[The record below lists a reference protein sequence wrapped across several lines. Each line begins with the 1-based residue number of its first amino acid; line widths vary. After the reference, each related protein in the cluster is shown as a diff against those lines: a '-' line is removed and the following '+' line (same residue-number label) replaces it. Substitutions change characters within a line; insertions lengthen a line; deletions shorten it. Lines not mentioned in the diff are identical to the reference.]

1 MVDLG
6 AKFFTFNELTNSKSY
21 PHIVQE
27 NRADAMQYLRSAK
40 KLAQLLDE
48 IREIL
53 GAKPIQVNSGFRNA
67 KLNKAVGSKS
77 DNSTHTKF
85 EAVDIKPLNGLS
97 IRDNFNKLL
106 EAKKAGKLKNL
117 RKVLEE
123 GSWLHIEVI
132 SDGTY
137 YRGFFIGHNNNT
149 RWEQVG

>member
-6 AKFFTFNELTNSKSY
+6 AKFFTFDELTDSKSY
-21 PHIVQE
+21 PHIVKE
-27 NRADAMQYLRSAK
+27 NRADAMQYIHSGK

-48 IREIL
+48 VRAVL
-53 GAKPIQVNSGFRNA
+53 GDKPIQINSGFRNA

-77 DNSTHTKF
+77 ANSTHTKF

-97 IRDNFNKLL
+97 IRENFNKLL
-106 EAKKAGKLKNL
+106 EAKKAGKLKSL

-132 SDGTY
+132 SDGTF
-137 YRGFFIGHNNNT
+137 YRGFFIGYNNNT